1 MLLLPHASIR
11 TKIRIIVM
19 LTVGLA
25 LLLAS
30 AAFVSFEV
38 LAYRRALVR
47 ELDIMANLVEASSSA
62 ALTFDDASLAAAAL
76 QPLAGNQDIESAVLF
91 TEAGTPL
98 ATYVKAGLAGS
109 AQPASPGPDR
119 MAFSRRRLT
128 MVRALNFKGQRVGTL
143 YLLADLA
150 GLYPQLLGAAAIG
163 GLIVLVAFALAL
175 VFSQRIQRGVTAPL
189 MELVGTARDVSRLH
203 DYSLRVRPGG
213 EDELGMLMAD
223 FNAMLAQIQSRDD
236 ELALHRDKLE
246 DLVSARTRDLGAAM
260 VRAETANKAKSE
272 FLATM
277 SHEIRTPMNGII
289 GMSDLLLETSLN
301 VEQREFA
308 EVIKRSSRSLL
319 SIIND
324 ILDFSRIEAGRIQ
337 VDKVTFHLRGMV
349 EDTLEA
355 LSFAARKQHLDLCAT
370 LASDLPRWVQGDP
383 GRLRQILMNLGGNA
397 VKFTE
402 AGEVVVHVCRE
413 QTESGASY
421 LRFEVRDTGIGIA
434 AEDQGRIFQP
444 FTQAEGSHA
453 RRFEGTGLGLAIAQR
468 MVTLMGGAMGLDS
481 EPGRGSLFWFTIPL
495 EAAEGPAGAPL
506 PAELPGKRVLLA
518 GRPITSFRTLET
530 EILGLGLTVATVDS
544 PGAVA
549 PALTRA
555 LGEGRPFD
563 LAVLTLTP
571 GETEVFQVCQSL
583 KADPALAGL
592 PLVLF
597 CYLGASGQAVEAK
610 EAGFSAYLARPL
622 RKAQLKATLGLVLA
636 PQAEP
641 DASRELVTRH
651 SVQDRE
657 EASRGIILVVEDN
670 PVNRRVALSMLTKLG
685 YATEVASNGQD
696 AVRALE
702 QGHYQT
708 VLMDCQMPVMDGFE
722 ATRRIRAGHQGL
734 DRVPIIALTAN
745 AMEGDRERCLEA
757 GMDDYLPKPLQL
769 TELKT
774 MLETWG
780 RPLPSRR

>member
-1 MLLLPHASIR
+1 MSLLPHASIR

-19 LTVGLA
+19 LTAGLA

-47 ELDIMANLVEASSSA
+47 ELEIMANLVEASSSA

-76 QPLAGNQDIESAVLF
+76 QPLAGNHDIESAVLF
-91 TEAGTPL
+91 NESGTPL
-98 ATYVKAGLAGS
+98 AYYQKAGLVQGAR
-109 AQPASPGPDR
+109 PTSPGPER
-119 MAFSRRRLT
+119 LTFSRRRLT
-128 MVRALNFKGQRVGTL
+128 MVRALHFKGQRVGTL

-150 GLYPQLLGAAAIG
+150 GLYPQLLWAAAIG
-163 GLIVLVAFALAL
+163 VLIALVAFAVAL
-175 VFSQRIQRGVTAPL
+175 VFSQLIQRGVTAPL

-246 DLVSARTRDLGAAM
+246 DLVSARTRDLAAAM

-289 GMSDLLLETSLN
+289 GMSDLLLETPMDAQ
-301 VEQREFA
+301 QRDFA
-308 EVIKRSSRSLL
+308 EVIKRSSHALL
-319 SIIND
+319 GIIND

-355 LSFAARKQHLDLCAT
+355 LSFNARKQNLDLCAT
-370 LASDLPRWVQGDP
+370 LDGDLPRWVQGDP
-383 GRLRQILMNLGGNA
+383 GRLRQILLNLGGNA

-402 AGEVVVHVCRE
+402 AGEVLVHVRRE
-413 QTESGASY
+413 PTGAGAPF

-434 AEDQGRIFQP
+434 AEDQARIFQP

-453 RRFEGTGLGLAIAQR
+453 RRYEGTGLGLAIAQR
-468 MVTLMGGAMGLDS
+468 MVTLMGGAMGVAS
-481 EPGRGSLFWFTIPL
+481 ELGHGSLFWFTIPL
-495 EAAEGPAGAPL
+495 EPAEGPAGAQL

-530 EILGLGLTVATVDS
+530 EILGLGLLVESVATLD
-544 PGAVA
+544 AVA
-549 PALTRA
+549 PALAGGVR
-555 LGEGRPFD
+555 EGRPFD
-563 LAVLTLTP
+563 LAVLALTP
-571 GETEVFQVCQSL
+571 GETEVFQVSRRL
-583 KADPALAGL
+583 KADPVLGGL

-597 CYLGASGQAVEAK
+597 CYLGASGQAAEAR
-610 EAGFSAYLARPL
+610 EAGFSGYLARPL

-636 PQAEP
+636 PQAGP
-641 DASRELVTRH
+641 DPSRELVTRH
-651 SVQDRE
+651 SVQDLE
-657 EASRGIILVVEDN
+657 EAARGIILVVEDN
-670 PVNRRVALSMLTKLG
+670 PVNRRVAISMLTKLG
-685 YATEVASNGQD
+685 YPSEVAGD
-696 AVRALE
+696 GLAAVKALE
-702 QGHYQT
+702 QGCYQA

-722 ATRRIRAGHQGL
+722 ATRRIRAAHQGL
-734 DRVPIIALTAN
+734 DHVPIIALTAN

-769 TELKT
+769 LELKT
-774 MLETWG
+774 MLQTWG
-780 RPLPSRR
+780 PRA